1 MASRACGRWRPKTVP
16 SSMLKSS
23 TLKSSYKYSMISRES
38 VILKSTSVNNC
49 QTYLKVTKI
58 DRKILE
64 GTADKTGT
72 EIEAVTAA
80 AEATAIGKE
89 EEITVEAISVEA
101 ISAAVAEVLAAAVD
115 AKGIKMH
122 QYLLAIWTTL
132 SIKER
137 YKRCLSLRECGQ
149 QASDCSMM
157 IKEDLKDQPS
167 SISCLR
173 TLQNRRV
180 VSTAKN

>member
-1 MASRACGRWRPKTVP
+1 M
-16 SSMLKSS
+16 
-23 TLKSSYKYSMISRES
+23 
-38 VILKSTSVNNC
+38 ILKSTNVNNC
-49 QTYLKVTKI
+49 QIYLKVIK
-58 DRKILE
+58 DPRILE

-72 EIEAVTAA
+72 EIEVATAVAEATVAVEATAAA
-80 AEATAIGKE
+80 AEATVIGKE
-89 EEITVEAISVEA
+89 EEVTVEA
-101 ISAAVAEVLAAAVD
+101 ISAAVAEVSAAEAAAVD

-122 QYLLAIWTTL
+122 QYLLAIWTTH

-149 QASDCSMM
+149 QASECSMM

-167 SISCLR
+167 SISSLQ

-180 VSTAKN
+180 ISTEKN

>member
-1 MASRACGRWRPKTVP
+1 M
-16 SSMLKSS
+16 
-23 TLKSSYKYSMISRES
+23 
-38 VILKSTSVNNC
+38 ILKSTNVNNC
-49 QTYLKVTKI
+49 QIYLKVIK
-58 DRKILE
+58 DPRILE

-72 EIEAVTAA
+72 EIEAATAV

-89 EEITVEAISVEA
+89 EEITEEAISVEA
-101 ISAAVAEVLAAAVD
+101 ISAEVAEVLAAVAEVLAAAVD

-122 QYLLAIWTTL
+122 QYLLAIWTTH

-149 QASDCSMM
+149 QASECSMM

-167 SISCLR
+167 SISSLQ

-180 VSTAKN
+180 ISTEKN